1 MSKVCTFFGNSDIS
15 IPNEILAKAK
25 SILIDLI
32 ENQNVTEFF
41 CGGYGNFDNAMSNLI
56 QDLKP
61 TYPHIKSVYITAYL
75 DSRFD
80 FICKLTKY
88 DETMFPPIENTP
100 YKYRIL
106 KINEWMIKNVDFVIG
121 YIPFTFGGAYKAWQ
135 YAEKQ
140 KHITKFWLTND

>member
-61 TYPHIKSVYITAYL
+61 TYPHIKSV
-75 DSRFD
+75 
-80 FICKLTKY
+80 
-88 DETMFPPIENTP
+88 
-100 YKYRIL
+100 
-106 KINEWMIKNVDFVIG
+106 
-121 YIPFTFGGAYKAWQ
+121 
-135 YAEKQ
+135 
-140 KHITKFWLTND
+140 